1 MAPIGPNRVVIA
13 FGSNIGDR
21 HVKIQSALDLITERC
36 GRILQ
41 VSNYI
46 ETSPEGFQSDHL
58 FLNGCLLLKTS
69 LNPYELL
76 DKLKGIEK
84 ELGRMKT
91 KDSYED
97 RCIDLDII
105 FYESLVLNDER
116 LQIPHPR
123 YQQREFVLKP
133 LMELDLSFTD

>member
-21 HVKIQSALDLITERC
+21 HAKIQNALDLITERC
-36 GRILQ
+36 GQIIQLSSF
-41 VSNYI
+41 V
-46 ETSPEGFQSDHL
+46 ETKPIGFQSDHL

-69 LNPYELL
+69 LDPFELL
-76 DKLKGIEK
+76 KKLKAIEK
-84 ELGRMKT
+84 ELGRIKT

-105 FYESLVLNDER
+105 FYESLVVNDVR

-123 YQQREFVLKP
+123 YQEREFVLKP